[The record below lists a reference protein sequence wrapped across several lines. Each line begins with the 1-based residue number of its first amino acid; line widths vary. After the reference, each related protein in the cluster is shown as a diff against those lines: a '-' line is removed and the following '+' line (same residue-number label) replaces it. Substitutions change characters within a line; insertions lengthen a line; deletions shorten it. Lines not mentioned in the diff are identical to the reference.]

1 MFGWSVDFFMEYLFP
16 SVYTFAEGVLS
27 IYPCW
32 RIIFTFF
39 AKDLMCSMLRF
50 CIQVST
56 GVHTVSKTPSSVS
69 YNYIRP
75 FIRRIWASL

>member
-39 AKDLMCSMLRF
+39 AKDFMYSMWRF
-50 CIQVST
+50 RIQVST
-56 GVHTVSKTPSSVS
+56 DGHTVSKPPSAV
-69 YNYIRP
+69 YYDCIRP
-75 FIRRIWASL
+75 FIRRIWATL